1 MEKSLLPMARYE
13 NTEDHSLLRQWISTE
28 TKLQN
33 KDNISRTNAYF
44 HYFKT
49 HPEIEWAFLASMVSR
64 NAGWNMCDL
73 EGPMLPLIIP
83 KQLRKRLFLAYE
95 RANWLIF
102 HDAFPQLLLYHYSTK
117 INSPMFHLL
126 AFFRVSAFMEQE
138 WCMFWRERDQ
148 TRLLIAMIIN
158 EQNVIQ
164 QPVLLSPLYQNK
176 VFHSLLFSFQ
186 DSFHFSSVL
195 FPDRKGHLYGAS
207 VNGFRSVSKRI
218 DLGKRLS
225 SILFRDDLFPA
236 FYEFAETTPHTG
248 SRSDYEQYFVN
259 DRKRKVGPRLRRA
272 YPPIHHHI
280 DCDYPDWCKRTKV
293 KEKWLSPHVHHLHP
307 LLITKWYLQKQQQ
320 LSTIISVSK
329 TCRNICRNL
338 LSLPKIF

>member
-1 MEKSLLPMARYE
+1 MARYNPSE
-13 NTEDHSLLRQWISTE
+13 ECELLRHWISTE
-28 TKLQN
+28 TILRN
-33 KDNISRTNAYF
+33 KDNVSRTNAYF
-44 HYFKT
+44 EFFKN
-49 HPEIEWAFLASMVSR
+49 HPDIKWAFLASMVSR

-73 EGPMLPLIIP
+73 EGPMLPHIIP

-138 WCMFWRERDQ
+138 WRTFWRERDQ

-195 FPDRKGHLYGAS
+195 FPNKGGHLYGAS

-248 SRSDYEQYFVN
+248 SRSDYEQYFIN
-259 DRKRKVGPRLRRA
+259 HRKHQATPVLKRT
-272 YPPIHHHI
+272 YPPVRHHI
-280 DCDYPDWCKRTKV
+280 HCNYPDWSKKTKI
-293 KEKWLSPHVHHLHP
+293 KEKWRSPSVKHLHP
-307 LLITKWYLQKQQQ
+307 LLITKWYLKKQKQ
-320 LSTIISVSK
+320 LSYIVLMSK
-329 TCRNICRNL
+329 KCRNICRNL
-338 LSLPKIF
+338 LSLPKLF